1 MKYQKPTQD
10 ELRARLTPMQY
21 EVTQNNGTEP
31 PFTNEY
37 DQHFEEGIYV
47 DVVSGEPLFYHVI
60 NFIRAVGGLPFQ
72 SPFIGV

>member
-37 DQHFEEGIYV
+37 DQYF
-47 DVVSGEPLFYHVI
+47 
-60 NFIRAVGGLPFQ
+60 
-72 SPFIGV
+72 